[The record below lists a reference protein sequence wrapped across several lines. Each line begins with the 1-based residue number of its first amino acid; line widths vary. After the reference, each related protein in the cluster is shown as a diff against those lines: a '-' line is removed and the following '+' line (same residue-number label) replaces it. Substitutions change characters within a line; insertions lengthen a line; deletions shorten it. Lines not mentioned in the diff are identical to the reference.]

1 MRTALTG
8 CAPGAS
14 GKVMCPHSAFF
25 DGDDELGTSVS
36 AAEGSTVQVTQ
47 ASRLRNVTYDIRGP
61 VLRRARQLEADGH
74 PIIKLNLGNPAPFGL
89 LAPDDVIRDVIQAIP
104 DAQGYSD
111 ARGLQDARVA
121 VAESFQRRGMA
132 GVGPDD
138 VFLGNGVSELI
149 VMSLQAL
156 LDTGDEVLVPSPD
169 YPLWTG
175 AVNLC
180 GGRAV
185 HYNCVEADGWQPD
198 LGHVAAQIT
207 DRTRALVI
215 INPNNPTGA
224 VYSREVLLGL
234 LDLARRHGLLV
245 LTDEIYDQILYED
258 ATHFSAAALAPDL
271 LVLTLGGLSKTY
283 RLAGFRSGWL
293 VISGPR
299 EHAADYLDG
308 LELLANMRLCPNV
321 PAQHAISTAL
331 GGKID
336 ITHLLKPGGR
346 LRDQRDHAWQQLTSI
361 PGVSC
366 VRPAGAL
373 YLFPRLD
380 PEVYKITDDEQ
391 MMMDFLEQQHV
402 LLSHGSGFNLPTTDH
417 LRLVFLASVPVLDD
431 AIGRLA
437 TFLADYH
444 Q

>member
-1 MRTALTG
+1 
-8 CAPGAS
+8 
-14 GKVMCPHSAFF
+14 
-25 DGDDELGTSVS
+25 
-36 AAEGSTVQVTQ
+36 VQLAQ
-47 ASRLRNVTYDIRGP
+47 ASRLKNVTYDIRGP
-61 VLRRARQLEADGH
+61 VLRRARQLEAEGH
-74 PIIKLNLGNPAPFGL
+74 QIIKLNLGNPAPFGL
-89 LAPDDVIRDVIQAIP
+89 FAPDDVLRDVIEAIP
-104 DAQGYSD
+104 AAQGYSD
-111 ARGLQDARVA
+111 ARGIQDARVA
-121 VAESFQRRGMA
+121 VAQSVVRHGVA

-149 VMSLQAL
+149 VMSMQAL
-156 LDTGDEVLVPSPD
+156 LNTGDEVLVPSPD

-180 GGRAV
+180 GGHAV
-185 HYNCVEADGWQPD
+185 HYECVEEEGWQPD
-198 LGHVAAQIT
+198 LDSVADQIT
-207 DRTRALVI
+207 ERTKALVI

-224 VYSREVLLGL
+224 VYSQEVLLGL
-234 LDLARRHGLLV
+234 LELARRHGLLV
-245 LTDEIYDQILYED
+245 LTDEIYDQILYEG
-258 ATHFSAAALAPDL
+258 AVHHSAASLAPDL
-271 LVLTLGGLSKTY
+271 LVLTFGGLSKTY

-321 PAQHAISTAL
+321 PAQHAIQTAL

-336 ITHLLKPGGR
+336 INHLLVPGGR

-361 PGVSC
+361 PGVTC
-366 VRPAGAL
+366 VQPAGAL
-373 YLFPRLD
+373 YLFPKLD
-380 PEVYKITDDEQ
+380 PEVHKITDDEQ

-402 LLSHGSGFNLPTTDH
+402 LLSHGSGFNLQTTDH
-417 LRLVFLASVPVLDD
+417 LRLVFLAPVTVLDD
-431 AIGRLA
+431 AISRLA

>member
-1 MRTALTG
+1 MATTG
-8 CAPGAS
+8 SVPGQPS
-14 GKVMCPHSAFF
+14 RGNP
-25 DGDDELGTSVS
+25 
-36 AAEGSTVQVTQ
+36 TVQVSQ

-61 VLRRARQLEADGH
+61 VLRRARQLEAEGH

-89 LAPDDVIRDVIQAIP
+89 FAPDDVIRDVLQAIP

-111 ARGLQDARVA
+111 ARGIQTARLA
-121 VAESFQRRGMA
+121 VAQSFERRGVT

-156 LDTGDEVLVPSPD
+156 LDNGDEVLVPSPD

-185 HYNCVEADGWQPD
+185 HYDCVEEDGWQPD
-198 LGHVAAQIT
+198 LDSVASQIS

-234 LDLARRHGLLV
+234 LDLARRHNLLV

-258 ATHFSAAALAPDL
+258 AEHHSAAALAPDL

-293 VISGPR
+293 VITGPR
-299 EHAADYLDG
+299 QHAADYLDG

-321 PAQHAISTAL
+321 PAQHAIQTAL
-331 GGKID
+331 GGKIG
-336 ITHLLKPGGR
+336 IRPLLEPGGR
-346 LRDQRDHAWQQLTSI
+346 LRDQRDHAWQRLTAI
-361 PGVSC
+361 PGISC

-373 YLFPRLD
+373 YLFPKLD

-417 LRLVFLASVPVLDD
+417 LRLVFLAQVPVLDD

-437 TFLADYH
+437 AFLSDYH